1 MLRVLV
7 VDDSHFTQSQVAS
20 YLEEAGHEVVG
31 KARNGKQAI
40 SMVEEHEPDVVTMDV
55 KMPGMGGIEAV
66 ERIMATRP
74 TPVVMLSRYT
84 EEGAETTVEALEA
97 GAVDYFHKPGEEPSL
112 DLYEY
117 KAELIDTVE
126 DAAKVQPEPLAPA
139 ADTDDEEASESVST
153 SATASVTA
161 ADGNPLVIIASSTGG
176 PRLLKQHL
184 GPLPRDAGFR
194 VIVVQHLR
202 DQFTGQFARDLDT
215 VSEYT
220 VRESIDGGTVAPG
233 EMVVAYGGSHLAVT
247 DDDGETL
254 TVEHVETD
262 RDVNVQPA
270 ADVTMA
276 SAAENAEGPVIGV
289 VLTGLGTDGTA
300 GVEAIKTAG
309 GRTIAQDDESS
320 PAHWMPSSARESGYV
335 DHVTTA
341 ADLVGTILDATRPE
355 AEP

>member
-1 MLRVLV
+1 MIRVLV

-40 SMVEEHEPDVVTMDV
+40 TMVEEHEPDVVTMDV
-55 KMPGMGGIEAV
+55 KMPGIDGIEAV
-66 ERIMATRP
+66 ERIMATEP

-84 EEGAETTVEALEA
+84 EKGAETTLTALEA
-97 GAVDYFHKPGEEPSL
+97 GAVDFFHKPGEEPSL

-126 DAAKVQPEPLAPA
+126 DAAKVQPEPLAP
-139 ADTDDEEASESVST
+139 DDDDQQLTDAE
-153 SATASVTA
+153 ATATPPA
-161 ADGNPLVIIASSTGG
+161 ASMPDVNPVVVIASSTGG

-184 GPLPRDAGFR
+184 APLPVDAGFR
-194 VIVVQHLR
+194 VLVVQHLR
-202 DQFTGQFARDLDT
+202 DRFTAQFARDLDT
-215 VSEYT
+215 ISEYT
-220 VRESIDGGTVAPG
+220 VRESIDGGTVGPG
-233 EMVVAYGGSHLAVT
+233 EIVVAHGGSHLGVEA
-247 DDDGETL
+247 DDGDTL
-254 TVEHVETD
+254 TLGHVEAD
-262 RDVNVQPA
+262 QHVNVQPA
-270 ADVTMA
+270 ADVTMR
-276 SAAENAEGPVIGV
+276 SAAETVEGPLVGV

-300 GVEAIKTAG
+300 GVEAIKRAG
-309 GRTIAQDDESS
+309 GLTIAQDDESS

-341 ADLVGTILDATRPE
+341 EGLVETILDATRPE

>member
-1 MLRVLV
+1 MIRVLV

-40 SMVEEHEPDVVTMDV
+40 SMVEEHDPDVVTMDV
-55 KMPGMGGIEAV
+55 KMPGMSGIEAV
-66 ERIMATRP
+66 EEIMATNP

-84 EEGAETTVEALEA
+84 EEGAETTLKALEA

-117 KAELIDTVE
+117 KAELVGTIE
-126 DAAKVQPEPLAPA
+126 DAARVQPEPLATAGETA
-139 ADTDDEEASESVST
+139 AQPTEST
-153 SATASVTA
+153 STATPPVTT
-161 ADGNPLVIIASSTGG
+161 ADGNPVIILASSTGG

-184 GPLPRDAGFR
+184 GSLPKEAGFR

-202 DQFTGQFARDLDT
+202 DRFTAQFARDLDSI
-215 VSEYT
+215 SEYT
-220 VRESIDGGTVAPG
+220 VRESVDGGTVSPG
-233 EMVVAYGGSHLAVT
+233 EMVVAHGGAHLAVT
-247 DDDGETL
+247 DDDGDDL

-262 RDVNVQPA
+262 LDVNVQPA
-270 ADVTMA
+270 ADVTMR
-276 SAAENAEGPVIGV
+276 SAAESVSGLLVGA
-289 VLTGLGTDGTA
+289 VLTGLGTDGTM
-300 GVEAIKTAG
+300 GVEAITEAG
-309 GRTIAQDDESS
+309 GQTIAQDDESS
-320 PAHWMPSSARESGYV
+320 PAHWMPQSARESGYV

-341 ADLVGTILDATRPE
+341 EGLVESLLDATRPE